1 MSIESCVEY
10 GGQCVYTPPTYSGM
24 CCCSFPSPP
33 TPPPGG
39 YNVVFAN
46 VNIFTN
52 NVPTNVVNQVQ
63 WQINVS
69 PSNCGTSQT
78 GYGNQQGIAIN
89 IDGCGEVT
97 LTIQPISTPSGVSCT
112 PLTAS
117 ATVQANQTAVL
128 ALYCTPA
135 TPTVTG
141 PSWSIVVNVNDPY
154 NAGYI
159 ITDNYSSNDVLQ
171 AARSLSNITFAT
183 YPSSVSSVTL
193 NASIQFNPPNMQC
206 SITPSTIT
214 VNAPSGGT
222 GSVTQNF
229 TVTCSSTGASSTS
242 SPITTP
248 TTTVTAT
255 TPSLAP
261 SARTLL
267 TSPVALVALGVA
279 AGVGIGLIVYGVSRR
294 KK

>member
-89 IDGCGEVT
+89 IDGCGEAT

-206 SITPSTIT
+206 TITPSTIT

-229 TVTCSSTGASSTS
+229 TVTCSGAGAP
-242 SPITTP
+242 SPTTTP
-248 TTTVTAT
+248 TTVTAT

-261 SARTLL
+261 TARTLL
-267 TSPVALVALGVA
+267 TSPITLIALGVA
-279 AGVGIGLIVYGVSRR
+279 AGVGIGLIIYGISRR
-294 KK
+294 RK